1 MPRIKLTDPKA
12 VTGIVGEIFGEI
24 KKTFGMVPHLFR
36 AYANNP
42 DLLRTNWEKHKAI
55 MVQGGLS
62 RKTKESMALA
72 ISSANNCHYCV
83 AAHSMALKMLKV
95 AEAEIEKI
103 KRLEFPDERE
113 SAIVNFAFKAA
124 TNPHRVADEDL
135 KRLRDLGFSDKQ
147 ILEALGVMEIFS
159 AYNRFLDALDVPL
172 EPQFAQG

>member
-1 MPRIKLTDPKA
+1 MSRIKLTDPKA
-12 VTGIVGEIFGEI
+12 ATGTVGEIFGEI

-55 MVQGGLS
+55 MIQGELS
-62 RKTKESMALA
+62 RKTKESMALT
-72 ISSANNCHYCV
+72 ISAANDCHYCV
-83 AAHSMALKMLKV
+83 VAHSMALKMLKV

-103 KRLEFPDERE
+103 KRLEFDDERE

-124 TNPHRVADEDL
+124 TDPHRVTDQDL
-135 KRLRDLGFSDKQ
+135 QRLRDLAFSDKQ

-172 EPQFAQG
+172 ESKG